1 MRAQGAGSLAE
12 WQGRFVE
19 VLPPEA
25 MAELAAQAK
34 FGQRNR
40 KLTPVRFLVTLVFGW
55 AVEEQRTLASLRRFF
70 AAVTG
75 IAVVSSA
82 FQTRF
87 TAAAVDFLRG
97 VYLFLLRKVEAV
109 QGGLPMALSRFKE
122 VLAFDGSV
130 ISLRDK
136 LARHFRACRTNHTK
150 AALKLHAAVSL
161 RDNAI
166 VELDARSER
175 YGERRFLSKFIGQY
189 EGRLLLFDLGYFSHK
204 LFARID
210 KAKAFFVSRL
220 KDSSNPVI
228 VEVKRGIRSTRAAIG
243 TRLDDNDFEG
253 PVVEV
258 LVHISGAGSRLFR
271 LVGLRF
277 PGTQDYRFYL
287 TNLIGVDFSA
297 EDIASLY
304 TRRWQIE
311 LVFKELKSLCR
322 IDQMPTAKPNTVLCL
337 LYASLIAIL
346 VSRLFAAAVEQTKTT
361 TKRVR
366 RTVVTKCL
374 SHFAREAAAAFAEG
388 GTRLRELAG
397 QLLTLLNFAA
407 PDPNLRRIPNR
418 VCAVTC

>member
-1 MRAQGAGSLAE
+1 MQAQGEGNLAE
-12 WQGRFVE
+12 WQGQFEAVLAPEE
-19 VLPPEA
+19 VGK
-25 MAELAAQAK
+25 LAAQAK

-40 KLTPVRFLVTLVFGW
+40 KLTPIRFLVTLVFGW

-87 TAAAVDFLRG
+87 TEAAVDFLRK
-97 VYLFLLRKVEAV
+97 VYLFLLGKVESV

-166 VELDARSER
+166 VEMDAKSER
-175 YGERRFLSKFIGQY
+175 YSERRFLSKFISRY
-189 EGRLLLFDLGYFSHK
+189 EGRLLLFDLGYFSHR

-228 VEVKRGIRSTRAAIG
+228 VEVKRGIRRTRAAIG

-258 LVHISGAGSRLFR
+258 LVHISGAGSKLFR

-287 TNLIGVDFSA
+287 TNLLGAEFSA

-346 VSRLFAAAVEQTKTT
+346 VSRLFAAAAEQTKTT
-361 TKRVR
+361 TKRIR

-374 SHFAREAAAAFAEG
+374 SHFAREAAAAFVHG
-388 GTRLRELAG
+388 GDCLREIAG
-397 QLLTLLNFAA
+397 QMLALINSAA
-407 PDPNLRRIPNR
+407 PDPNTKRIANR
-418 VCAVTC
+418 VGAVTY